1 MANIVLMPQLGISE
15 ESAVL
20 SQWRVAEGDVVKAGQ
35 ILFTLETGKSS
46 FDVESEFDGT
56 VLKLLCDEGDELPIK
71 APICVIGEP
80 GETVDVPGAAA
91 APVAEEAAPAVE
103 EKAAAPIAAPV
114 ATVAADDHA
123 PWYLLK
129 GVKILCPQKHEH
141 GCSRQLC
148 S

>member
-1 MANIVLMPQLGISE
+1 M
-15 ESAVL
+15 
-20 SQWRVAEGDVVKAGQ
+20 KAGQ

-91 APVAEEAAPAVE
+91 AP
-103 EKAAAPIAAPV
+103 AAA
-114 ATVAADDHA
+114 
-123 PWYLLK
+123 
-129 GVKILCPQKHEH
+129 
-141 GCSRQLC
+141 
-148 S
+148 